1 MPENRSLHL
10 LMRLTNCLQ
19 TILDLEPQLQRLEY
33 GHDLLREFETLKRF
47 LVSVDRLDLRE
58 ADVERIEDVTANFL
72 DELRVP
78 LSLVEKDN
86 ERDILH

>member
-1 MPENRSLHL
+1 MPESRPLHL

-19 TILDLEPQLQRLEY
+19 TILDLEPKLQRLEY

-47 LVSVDRLDLRE
+47 LNSVDRLELHE

-78 LSLVEKDN
+78 LAIVEQDN
-86 ERDILH
+86 EKDILH